1 MFTTSLLTNSH
12 RFIISFFV
20 SAILFLVMFPNS
32 AIAQNSIQIYDDEMQ
47 AEIIPRVSPE
57 EADAAI
63 SSVDDKVDL
72 LLFEDKI
79 ILQFS
84 DLKLDLIAGEI
95 REEKE
100 YSDSHFV
107 NILLSMVSSGVRTL
121 LDRGL
126 AIPLYE
132 ISEMSY
138 SNNRLVILNM
148 EGKEIFRDVKIDD
161 KPLMEQFSRSDAR
174 QFIGEVERRMI

>member
-1 MFTTSLLTNSH
+1 MLTTFLHTNSLCYK
-12 RFIISFFV
+12 IALFV
-20 SAILFLVMFPNS
+20 SAFILLTAFPQT
-32 AIAQNSIQIYDDEMQ
+32 ADAQKSIQIYDDEMQ
-47 AEIIPRVSPE
+47 AEIVPRVSHE

-63 SSVDDKVDL
+63 TSDNGKVEL
-72 LLFEDKI
+72 LLFEEKI

-84 DLKLDLIAGEI
+84 DMKLDLIADEI

-100 YSDSHFV
+100 YNDSHFV

-138 SNNRLVILNM
+138 TGNRLVIKNL
-148 EGKEIFRDVKIDD
+148 EGTEIFRDVNIDD
-161 KPLMEQFSRSDAR
+161 KPLMELFSRRDAR
-174 QFIGEVERRMI
+174 RFIAEVERRMI